1 MVPHQQLVTSSAS
14 NAACVEVRLSHPHIS
29 AWSTWPGSPGGEP
42 RGEQVGHTVA
52 PLQLLPVGRCGA
64 QRSRSMWR
72 RRHRVLA
79 HGDTARV
86 RRTSPRPPSA
96 ALRVL
101 TGRMTAEAPP
111 TTSSDDRN
119 WAMAA
124 HLGSFLAA
132 WFALGLL
139 APLAVL
145 LFKADA
151 SGFVRRHSVE
161 SLNFQINALF
171 YTVVFALLIFV
182 LIGLVLLPLYG
193 LFYLVC
199 VVSAS
204 VKASE
209 GADYR
214 YPLTVRFI
222 S

>member
-1 MVPHQQLVTSSAS
+1 
-14 NAACVEVRLSHPHIS
+14 
-29 AWSTWPGSPGGEP
+29 
-42 RGEQVGHTVA
+42 
-52 PLQLLPVGRCGA
+52 
-64 QRSRSMWR
+64 
-72 RRHRVLA
+72 
-79 HGDTARV
+79 
-86 RRTSPRPPSA
+86 
-96 ALRVL
+96 
-101 TGRMTAEAPP
+101 
-111 TTSSDDRN
+111 
-119 WAMAA
+119 MAA